1 MLARSLPQLRA
12 EVRNRTEK
20 RNALLWLPD
29 WELNGYIQGSKAEL
43 YDKLT
48 TTYEDYNL
56 CPTPFVIPVIAGAQ
70 NFPMPLDFFKSRG
83 IPKCTTRLVSEG
95 DSDLPGFKK
104 MVWQIDVPK
113 AEFIPLGSAI
123 ATLEN
128 DEPLLEIDNL
138 SIDATREDAQYQ
150 HATLILSTLV
160 KS

>member
-83 IPKCTTRLVSEG
+83 VEVQLAGSQGLQWCTIGQFSFEER
-95 DSDLPGFKK
+95 
-104 MVWQIDVPK
+104 
-113 AEFIPLGSAI
+113 
-123 ATLEN
+123 
-128 DEPLLEIDNL
+128 NL
-138 SIDATREDAQYQ
+138 FNFFPMAWN
-150 HATLILSTLV
+150 
-160 KS
+160 